1 MRSTR
6 KVGIKTVVAALT
18 VIGFA
23 GYFAGSRNTCGIFY
37 AESGSGILVLGKD
50 RLGPLLTDLSAF
62 ANRDGTVLR
71 MESMMASDSFGVRP
85 ISRISS
91 CGRTTLVRLI
101 NATSEAEFH
110 VRFYYNSFR
119 GSDEAG
125 KLQSYLARK
134 WGMKRTAR

>member
-1 MRSTR
+1 MRSTG
-6 KVGIKTVVAALT
+6 KVGNKTVLVALT
-18 VIGFA
+18 VVGFA
-23 GYFAGSRNTCGIFY
+23 GYFAGSRNTCGMFY
-37 AESGSGILVLGKD
+37 AESGSGVLVLGKD

-71 MESMMASDSFGVRP
+71 VESFMTSDSFGVRP
-85 ISRISS
+85 ISRVSS
-91 CGRTTLVRLI
+91 CGDATLVRLI

-125 KLQSYLARK
+125 KLQSYLADK
-134 WGMKRTAR
+134 WGMKRTTS